1 MGASLHSVNAAKR
14 SSWGWR
20 ASPLQRCIVWEMG
33 RTWVVAF
40 EPSCTGREGTH
51 PTVVGTRVAVLLA
64 LPADERVV
72 RERCR

>member
-1 MGASLHSVNAAKR
+1 M
-14 SSWGWR
+14 
-20 ASPLQRCIVWEMG
+20 QRCIVWEMG